1 MGQSLANGFSSVH
14 IPMPHMYVAWWQQVN
29 FGDGGYMFYPEF
41 GLQWYRKGG
50 LFQGGKGQMIGIAED
65 GRDEAV
71 LPLEDRRAMAKIGS
85 AIADAGG
92 SSGGQDEFVDKVANR
107 LAEIIMMHQDNEQAP
122 IFNIEVKT
130 ENDEVLARA
139 VSRGQRRLDYRNNP
153 TPRMEY

>member
-1 MGQSLANGFSSVH
+1 
-14 IPMPHMYVAWWQQVN
+14 MPHMYVAWWQRVN

-85 AIADAGG
+85 AIADA
-92 SSGGQDEFVDKVANR
+92 SGGFGGISDAIIDK
-107 LAEIIMMHQDNEQAP
+107 LATSIAEVILATQSSNDRPIVTEVILDN
-122 IFNIEVKT
+122 
-130 ENDEVLARA
+130 EVLARG
-139 VSRGQRRLDYRNNP
+139 VTRGQQKLDYRNNAVSKLA
-153 TPRMEY
+153 